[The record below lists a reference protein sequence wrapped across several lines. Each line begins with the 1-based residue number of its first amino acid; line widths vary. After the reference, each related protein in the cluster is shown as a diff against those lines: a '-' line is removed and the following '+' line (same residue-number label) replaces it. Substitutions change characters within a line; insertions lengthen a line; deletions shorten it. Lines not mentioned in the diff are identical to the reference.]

1 LHQNKMIHKILILFF
16 VLSLNTSLS
25 QDQIHEEQISKI
37 YDYALNNG
45 KSYHWLDFLCN
56 QIGGRLPGTHNA
68 ELAVQWGK
76 NELNK
81 IGLDRVYL
89 QKVMIPKWIRG
100 SFEYASIITAPG
112 MSINV
117 PICALGGSIATPS
130 YGLRAKVIEVKSF
143 DELESLGKEKIEGKF
158 VFFNNAMHKSFI
170 DTFSAYEKI
179 VDIRFQGASR
189 AAKLG
194 AVGVIVRSMN
204 LRSDDYPHT
213 GNMSYGDLPNKMRIP
228 AAAIST
234 NGAQLLSSMLS
245 LNDDLYF
252 YLKQD
257 CQNYPEVPS
266 YNVIGEIKGS
276 KFPEDIIIIGGHL
289 DSWDLGDGAHDDGAG
304 IVQSMEVL
312 NIFRQLN
319 YNPKRTIRIVM
330 FMGQNNGVKGG
341 KKYAEIAKQ
350 NNEKHLFALESD
362 VGGFSPR
369 GFSFEADNNQLKK
382 INSWQNYFKPYQS
395 DTFSLV
401 NKESIISALRGNKTV
416 LSYLRTDSQRYF
428 DYHNAATDVFQA
440 VNKRELE
447 LGAASM
453 ASLIY
458 LVDQYGL

>member
-1 LHQNKMIHKILILFF
+1 MKYKFQICFFILFF
-16 VLSLNTSLS
+16 NASLS
-25 QDQIHEEQISKI
+25 QDSIHEGQIREI
-37 YDYALNNG
+37 YDYALNNA
-45 KSYHWLDFLCN
+45 KSYEWLDFLCN
-56 QIGGRLPGTHNA
+56 QIGGRMAGTLNA
-68 ELAVQWGK
+68 ERAVRWGK

-81 IGLDRVYL
+81 LDLDRVYL
-89 QKVMIPKWIRG
+89 QNVMVPKWVRG

-117 PICALGGSIATPS
+117 PVCALGGSIPTPS
-130 YGLRAKVIEVKSF
+130 YGLRAQVVEVKSF
-143 DELESLGKEKIEGKF
+143 HELESLGKEKIKGKF
-158 VFFNNAMHKSFI
+158 VFFNKAMPKNLV
-170 DTFSAYEKI
+170 DTFSAYKNI
-179 VDIRFQGASR
+179 VDIRYQGAR
-189 AAKLG
+189 KAAKLG
-194 AVGVIVRSMN
+194 AVGVIVRSIN
-204 LRSDDYPHT
+204 LRLDDYPHT
-213 GNMSYGDLPNKMRIP
+213 GNMSYGDIPNNMRVP

-257 CQNYPEVPS
+257 CKNYPEVLS
-266 YNVIGEIKGS
+266 HNIIGEIKGS
-276 KFPEDIIIIGGHL
+276 KFPKDIIVIGGHL
-289 DSWDLGDGAHDDGAG
+289 NSWDLGDGAHDDGAG

-319 YNPKRTIRIVM
+319 YSPKRTIRVVM
-330 FMGQNNGVKGG
+330 FTGQKNGLSGG
-341 KKYAEIAKQ
+341 KRYAEIAKQ

-369 GFSFEADNNQLKK
+369 GFSFEADNNQFKN
-382 INSWQNYFKPYQS
+382 INNWQNYFKPYQTDS
-395 DTFSLV
+395 FSLIK
-401 NKESIISALRGNKTV
+401 KESAISPLRGNNTV

-428 DYHNAATDVFQA
+428 DYHNAATDVFSS

-447 LGAASM
+447 LGAASI

>member
-1 LHQNKMIHKILILFF
+1 MKYKIQICFFILFF
-16 VLSLNTSLS
+16 NASLS
-25 QDQIHEEQISKI
+25 QDRFHEKQISKI
-37 YDYALNNG
+37 YEYALNNS
-45 KSYHWLDFLCN
+45 KSYEWLDFLCN
-56 QIGGRLPGTHNA
+56 QIGGRLAGSLNA
-68 ELAVQWGK
+68 ERAVKWGK

-81 IGLDRVYL
+81 LGLDRVYL
-89 QKVMIPKWIRG
+89 QKVMVPKWVRG

-117 PICALGGSIATPS
+117 PVCALGGSIATPS
-130 YGLRAKVIEVKSF
+130 YGLRAQVVEVKSF
-143 DELESLGKEKIEGKF
+143 DELESLGKEKIKGKF
-158 VFFNNAMHKSFI
+158 VFYNKAMPKNLV
-170 DTFSAYEKI
+170 DTFSAYKNV
-179 VDIRFQGASR
+179 VDIRYQGAR
-189 AAKLG
+189 KAAKLG
-194 AVGVIVRSMN
+194 AVGVIVRSIN
-204 LRSDDYPHT
+204 LRLDDYPHT
-213 GNMSYGDLPNKMRIP
+213 GNMSYGDIPNNLRVP

-257 CQNYPEVPS
+257 CKNFPEVPS
-266 YNVIGEIKGS
+266 HNIIGEIKGS
-276 KFPEDIIIIGGHL
+276 KFPKDIIVIGGHL

-319 YNPKRTIRIVM
+319 YSPKRTIRVVM
-330 FMGQNNGVKGG
+330 FMGEKNGLRGG

-350 NNEKHLFALESD
+350 KNEKHLFALESD

-369 GFSFEADNNQLKK
+369 GFSFEADNDQFKN
-382 INSWQNYFKPYQS
+382 INNWQNYFKPYQTGS
-395 DTFSLV
+395 FSLIK
-401 NKESIISALRGNKTV
+401 KESTISPLRGNNTV

-428 DYHNAATDVFQA
+428 DYHNAATDVFEA

-447 LGAASM
+447 LGAASI

>member
-1 LHQNKMIHKILILFF
+1 MIHKILILFF

-428 DYHNAATDVFQA
+428 DYHHSENDVFSS

-447 LGAASM
+447 LGAASIV
-453 ASLIY
+453 SLIY
-458 LVDQYGL
+458 LVDYFKL

>member
-1 LHQNKMIHKILILFF
+1 MKYKFQICFFILFF
-16 VLSLNTSLS
+16 NASLS
-25 QDQIHEEQISKI
+25 QDSIHEGQIREI
-37 YDYALNNG
+37 YDYALNNA
-45 KSYHWLDFLCN
+45 KSYEWLDFLCN
-56 QIGGRLPGTHNA
+56 QIGGRMAGTLNA
-68 ELAVQWGK
+68 ERAVRWGK

-81 IGLDRVYL
+81 LDLDRVYL
-89 QKVMIPKWIRG
+89 QNVMVPKWVRG

-117 PICALGGSIATPS
+117 PVCALGGSIPTPS
-130 YGLRAKVIEVKSF
+130 YGLRAQVVEVKSF
-143 DELESLGKEKIEGKF
+143 HELESLGKEKIKGKF
-158 VFFNNAMHKSFI
+158 VFFNKAMPKNLV
-170 DTFSAYEKI
+170 DTFSAYKNI
-179 VDIRFQGASR
+179 VDIRYQGAR
-189 AAKLG
+189 KAAKLG
-194 AVGVIVRSMN
+194 AVGVIVRSIN
-204 LRSDDYPHT
+204 LRLDDYPHT
-213 GNMSYGDLPNKMRIP
+213 GNMSYGDIPNNMRVP

-257 CQNYPEVPS
+257 CKNYPEVLS
-266 YNVIGEIKGS
+266 HNIIGEIKGS
-276 KFPEDIIIIGGHL
+276 KFPKDIIVIGGHL
-289 DSWDLGDGAHDDGAG
+289 NSWDLGDGAHDDGAG

-319 YNPKRTIRIVM
+319 YSPKRTIRVVM
-330 FMGQNNGVKGG
+330 FTGQKNGLRGG
-341 KKYAEIAKQ
+341 KIYAEIAKQ

-369 GFSFEADNNQLKK
+369 GFSFEADNNQFKN
-382 INSWQNYFKPYQS
+382 INNWQNYFKPYQTDS
-395 DTFSLV
+395 FSLIK
-401 NKESIISALRGNKTV
+401 KESAISPLRGNNTV

-428 DYHNAATDVFQA
+428 DYHNAATDVFSS

-447 LGAASM
+447 LGAASI

>member
-1 LHQNKMIHKILILFF
+1 MIYKILILFF
-16 VLSLNTSLS
+16 VLFLNTSIS
-25 QDQIHEEQISKI
+25 QDQIYEEQISKI

-45 KSYHWLDFLCN
+45 KSYDWLDFLCN

-68 ELAVQWGK
+68 ERAVQWGK

-81 IGLDRVYL
+81 LGLDRVYL

-130 YGLRAKVIEVKSF
+130 YGLRAQVIEVKSF
-143 DELESLGKEKIEGKF
+143 DELESLGKEKIQGKF
-158 VFFNNAMHKSFI
+158 VFFNNAMRKNFI

-179 VDIRFQGASR
+179 VDIMLHGASR

-204 LRSDDYPHT
+204 LRLDDYPHT

-276 KFPEDIIIIGGHL
+276 KFPEDIIILGGHL
-289 DSWDLGDGAHDDGAG
+289 DSWDLGDGAHNDGAG

-330 FMGQNNGVKGG
+330 FVGQNNGSKGAE
-341 KKYAEIAKQ
+341 KYAEIAKQ

-369 GFSFEADNNQLKK
+369 GFSFEANNDQLKK

-395 DTFSLV
+395 DAFSQV
-401 NKESIISALRGNKTV
+401 NKKSIISPLRGNKTV

-447 LGAASM
+447 LGAASI

-458 LVDQYGL
+458 LVDQNGL

>member
-1 LHQNKMIHKILILFF
+1 MKYKIQICFFILFF
-16 VLSLNTSLS
+16 NVSLS
-25 QDQIHEEQISKI
+25 QDRFHEKQISKI
-37 YDYALNNG
+37 YDYALNNS
-45 KSYHWLDFLCN
+45 KSYEWLDFLCN
-56 QIGGRLPGTHNA
+56 QIGGRLAGTLNA
-68 ELAVQWGK
+68 ERAVKWGK

-81 IGLDRVYL
+81 LGLDRVYL
-89 QKVMIPKWIRG
+89 QKVMVPKWVRG

-117 PICALGGSIATPS
+117 PVCALGGSIPTPS
-130 YGLRAKVIEVKSF
+130 YGLRAQVVEVKSF
-143 DELESLGKEKIEGKF
+143 HELESLGKEKIKGKF
-158 VFFNNAMHKSFI
+158 VFFNKAMPKNLV
-170 DTFSAYEKI
+170 DTFSAYKNV
-179 VDIRFQGASR
+179 VDIRYQGAR
-189 AAKLG
+189 KAAKLG
-194 AVGVIVRSMN
+194 AVGVIVRSNN
-204 LRSDDYPHT
+204 LRV
-213 GNMSYGDLPNKMRIP
+213 P

-257 CQNYPEVPS
+257 CKNFPEVPS
-266 YNVIGEIKGS
+266 HNIIGEIKGS
-276 KFPEDIIIIGGHL
+276 KFPKDIIVIGGHL

-319 YNPKRTIRIVM
+319 YSPKRTIRVVM
-330 FMGQNNGVKGG
+330 FTGQKIGLRGG
-341 KKYAEIAKQ
+341 KRYAEIAKQ

-369 GFSFEADNNQLKK
+369 GFSFEADNDQFKN
-382 INSWQNYFKPYQS
+382 INNWQNYFKPYQTGS
-395 DTFSLV
+395 FSLIK
-401 NKESIISALRGNKTV
+401 KESTISPLRGNNTV

-428 DYHNAATDVFQA
+428 DYHNAATDVFEA

-447 LGAASM
+447 LGAASI

>member
-1 LHQNKMIHKILILFF
+1 MKYKFQICFFILFF
-16 VLSLNTSLS
+16 NASLS
-25 QDQIHEEQISKI
+25 QDSIHEGQIREI
-37 YDYALNNG
+37 YDYALNNA
-45 KSYHWLDFLCN
+45 KSYEWLDFLCN
-56 QIGGRLPGTHNA
+56 QIGGRMAGTLNA
-68 ELAVQWGK
+68 ERAVRWGK

-81 IGLDRVYL
+81 LDLDRVYL
-89 QKVMIPKWIRG
+89 QNVMVPKWVRG

-117 PICALGGSIATPS
+117 PVCALGGSIPTPS
-130 YGLRAKVIEVKSF
+130 YGLRAQVVEVKSF
-143 DELESLGKEKIEGKF
+143 HELESLGKEKIKGKF
-158 VFFNNAMHKSFI
+158 VFFNKAMPKNLV
-170 DTFSAYEKI
+170 DTFSAYKNI
-179 VDIRFQGASR
+179 VDIRYQGAR
-189 AAKLG
+189 KAAKLG
-194 AVGVIVRSMN
+194 AVGVIVRSIN
-204 LRSDDYPHT
+204 LRLDDYPHT
-213 GNMSYGDLPNKMRIP
+213 GNMSYGDIPNNMRVP

-257 CQNYPEVPS
+257 CKNYPEVLS
-266 YNVIGEIKGS
+266 HNIIGEIKGS
-276 KFPEDIIIIGGHL
+276 KFPKDIIVIGGHL

-319 YNPKRTIRIVM
+319 YSPKRTIRVVM
-330 FMGQNNGVKGG
+330 FTGQKNGLRGG
-341 KKYAEIAKQ
+341 KRYAEIAKQ

-369 GFSFEADNNQLKK
+369 GFSFEADNNQFKN
-382 INSWQNYFKPYQS
+382 INNWQNYFKPYQTDS
-395 DTFSLV
+395 FSLIK
-401 NKESIISALRGNKTV
+401 KESAISPLRGNNTV

-428 DYHNAATDVFQA
+428 DYHNAATDVFSS

-447 LGAASM
+447 LGAASI

>member
-1 LHQNKMIHKILILFF
+1 MKYKFQICFFILFF
-16 VLSLNTSLS
+16 NASLS
-25 QDQIHEEQISKI
+25 QDSIHEGQIREI
-37 YDYALNNG
+37 YDYALNNA
-45 KSYHWLDFLCN
+45 KSYEWLDFLCN
-56 QIGGRLPGTHNA
+56 QIGGRMAGTLNA
-68 ELAVQWGK
+68 ERAVRWGK

-81 IGLDRVYL
+81 LDLDRVYL
-89 QKVMIPKWIRG
+89 QNVMVPKWVRG

-117 PICALGGSIATPS
+117 PVCALGGSIPTPS
-130 YGLRAKVIEVKSF
+130 YGLRAQVVEVKSF
-143 DELESLGKEKIEGKF
+143 HELESLGKEKIKGKF
-158 VFFNNAMHKSFI
+158 VFFNKAMPKNLV
-170 DTFSAYEKI
+170 DTFSAYKNI
-179 VDIRFQGASR
+179 VDIRYQGAR
-189 AAKLG
+189 KAAKLG
-194 AVGVIVRSMN
+194 AVGVIVRSIN
-204 LRSDDYPHT
+204 LRLDDYPHT
-213 GNMSYGDLPNKMRIP
+213 GNMSYGDIPNNLRVP

-257 CQNYPEVPS
+257 CKNYPEVAS
-266 YNVIGEIKGS
+266 HNIIGEIKGS
-276 KFPEDIIIIGGHL
+276 KFPKDIIVIGGHL
-289 DSWDLGDGAHDDGAG
+289 NSWDLGDGAHDDGAG

-319 YNPKRTIRIVM
+319 YSPKRTIRVVM
-330 FMGQNNGVKGG
+330 FTGQKNGLRGG
-341 KKYAEIAKQ
+341 KRYAEIAKQ

-369 GFSFEADNNQLKK
+369 GFSFEADNNQFKN
-382 INSWQNYFKPYQS
+382 INNWQNYFKPYQTDS
-395 DTFSLV
+395 FSLIK
-401 NKESIISALRGNKTV
+401 KESAISPLRGNNTV

-428 DYHNAATDVFQA
+428 DYHNAATDVFSS

-447 LGAASM
+447 LGAASI

>member
-1 LHQNKMIHKILILFF
+1 MKYKFQICFFILFF
-16 VLSLNTSLS
+16 NASLS
-25 QDQIHEEQISKI
+25 QDSIHEGQIREI
-37 YDYALNNG
+37 YDYALNNA
-45 KSYHWLDFLCN
+45 KSYEWLDFLCN
-56 QIGGRLPGTHNA
+56 QIGGRMAGTLNA
-68 ELAVQWGK
+68 ERAVQWGK

-81 IGLDRVYL
+81 LDLDRVYL
-89 QKVMIPKWIRG
+89 QKVMVPKWVRG

-117 PICALGGSIATPS
+117 PVCALGGSIPTPS
-130 YGLRAKVIEVKSF
+130 YGLRAQVVEVKSF
-143 DELESLGKEKIEGKF
+143 HELESLGKEKIKGKF
-158 VFFNNAMHKSFI
+158 VFFNKAMPKNLV
-170 DTFSAYEKI
+170 DTFSAYKNI
-179 VDIRFQGASR
+179 VDIRYQGAR
-189 AAKLG
+189 KAAKLG
-194 AVGVIVRSMN
+194 AVGVIVRSIN
-204 LRSDDYPHT
+204 LRLDDYPHT
-213 GNMSYGDLPNKMRIP
+213 GNMSYGDIPNNMRVP

-257 CQNYPEVPS
+257 CKNYPEVLS
-266 YNVIGEIKGS
+266 HNIIGEIKGS
-276 KFPEDIIIIGGHL
+276 KFPKDIIVIGGHL
-289 DSWDLGDGAHDDGAG
+289 NSWDLGDGAHDDGAG

-319 YNPKRTIRIVM
+319 YSPKRTIRVVM
-330 FMGQNNGVKGG
+330 FTGQKNGLRGG
-341 KKYAEIAKQ
+341 KRYAEIAKQ

-369 GFSFEADNNQLKK
+369 GFSFEADNNQFKN
-382 INSWQNYFKPYQS
+382 INNWQNYFKPYQTDS
-395 DTFSLV
+395 FSLIK
-401 NKESIISALRGNKTV
+401 KESAISPLRGNNTV

-428 DYHNAATDVFQA
+428 DYHNAATDVFSS

-447 LGAASM
+447 LGAASI

>member
-1 LHQNKMIHKILILFF
+1 MKYKFQICFFILFF
-16 VLSLNTSLS
+16 NASLS
-25 QDQIHEEQISKI
+25 QDSIHEGQIREI
-37 YDYALNNG
+37 YDYALNNA
-45 KSYHWLDFLCN
+45 KSYEWLDFLCN
-56 QIGGRLPGTHNA
+56 QIGGRMAGTLNA
-68 ELAVQWGK
+68 ERAVRWGK

-81 IGLDRVYL
+81 LDLDRVYL
-89 QKVMIPKWIRG
+89 QNVMVPKWVRG

-117 PICALGGSIATPS
+117 PVCALGGSIPTPS
-130 YGLRAKVIEVKSF
+130 YGLRAQVVEVKSF
-143 DELESLGKEKIEGKF
+143 HELESLGKEKIKGKF
-158 VFFNNAMHKSFI
+158 VFFNKAMPKNLV
-170 DTFSAYEKI
+170 DTFSAYKNI
-179 VDIRFQGASR
+179 VDIRYQGAR
-189 AAKLG
+189 KAAKLG
-194 AVGVIVRSMN
+194 AVGVIVRSIN
-204 LRSDDYPHT
+204 LRLDDYPHT
-213 GNMSYGDLPNKMRIP
+213 GNMSYGDIPNNMRVP

-257 CQNYPEVPS
+257 CKNYPEVLS
-266 YNVIGEIKGS
+266 HNIIGEIKGS
-276 KFPEDIIIIGGHL
+276 KFPKDIIVIGGHL
-289 DSWDLGDGAHDDGAG
+289 NSWDLGDGAHDDGAG

-319 YNPKRTIRIVM
+319 YSPKRTIRVVM
-330 FMGQNNGVKGG
+330 FTGQKNGLRGG
-341 KKYAEIAKQ
+341 KRYAEIAKQ

-369 GFSFEADNNQLKK
+369 GFSFEADNNQFKN
-382 INSWQNYFKPYQS
+382 INNWQNYFKPYQTDS
-395 DTFSLV
+395 FSLIK
-401 NKESIISALRGNKTV
+401 KESAISPLRGNNTV

-428 DYHNAATDVFQA
+428 DYHNAATDVFSS

-447 LGAASM
+447 LGAASI

>member
-1 LHQNKMIHKILILFF
+1 MKFKIQICFFIFLFNSSF
-16 VLSLNTSLS
+16 S
-25 QDQIHEEQISKI
+25 QVKIHEDEISKI
-37 YDYALNNG
+37 HEYVLNNA
-45 KSYHWLDFLCN
+45 KSYKWLDFLCN
-56 QIGGRLPGTHNA
+56 QIGSRLPGTLNA
-68 ELAVQWGK
+68 ERAVQWGK

-81 IGLDRVYL
+81 LGLDKVYL
-89 QKVMIPKWIRG
+89 QKVMVPKWVRG

-117 PICALGGSIATPS
+117 PVCALGGSISTPS
-130 YGLRAKVIEVKSF
+130 YGLRAKVVEVKSF
-143 DELESLGKEKIEGKF
+143 DELESLGKEKIKGKF
-158 VFFNNAMHKSFI
+158 VFFNKAMPKNLVN
-170 DTFSAYEKI
+170 TFSAYNKI
-179 VDIRFQGASR
+179 VDIRIQGASR

-194 AVGVIVRSMN
+194 AVGVIVRSIN
-204 LRSDDYPHT
+204 LRLDDYPHT
-213 GNMSYGDLPNKMRIP
+213 GNMSYGDIPNNMRVP

-257 CQNYPEVPS
+257 CKNYPEVLS
-266 YNVIGEIKGS
+266 HNIIGEIKGS
-276 KFPEDIIIIGGHL
+276 KFPKDIIVIGGHL

-319 YNPKRTIRIVM
+319 YSPKRTIRVVM
-330 FMGQNNGVKGG
+330 FTGQKIGLRGG
-341 KKYAEIAKQ
+341 KRYAEIAKQ

-369 GFSFEADNNQLKK
+369 GFSFEADNNQFKN
-382 INSWQNYFKPYQS
+382 IYNWQNYFKPYQTDS
-395 DTFSLV
+395 FSLIK
-401 NKESIISALRGNKTV
+401 KESAISPLRGNNTV

-428 DYHNAATDVFQA
+428 DYHNAATDVFSS

-447 LGAASM
+447 LGAASI

>member
-1 LHQNKMIHKILILFF
+1 MIYKILILFF
-16 VLSLNTSLS
+16 VLFLNTSIS
-25 QDQIHEEQISKI
+25 QDQIYEEQISKI

-45 KSYHWLDFLCN
+45 KSYDWLDVLCN

-68 ELAVQWGK
+68 ERAVQWGK

-81 IGLDRVYL
+81 LGLDRVYL

-130 YGLRAKVIEVKSF
+130 YGLRAQVIEVKSF
-143 DELESLGKEKIEGKF
+143 DELESLGKEKIQGKF
-158 VFFNNAMHKSFI
+158 VFFNNAMRKNFI

-179 VDIRFQGASR
+179 VDIMLHGASR

-194 AVGVIVRSMN
+194 AVGVIIRSMN
-204 LRSDDYPHT
+204 LRLDDYPHT

-289 DSWDLGDGAHDDGAG
+289 DSWDMGDGAHDDGAG

-330 FMGQNNGVKGG
+330 FVGQNNGGKGAE
-341 KKYAEIAKQ
+341 KYAEIAKQ

-369 GFSFEADNNQLKK
+369 GFSFEADNDQLKK

-395 DTFSLV
+395 DAFSLV
-401 NKESIISALRGNKTV
+401 NKESIISPLRGNKTV
-416 LSYLRTDSQRYF
+416 LSYLKTDSQRYF

-447 LGAASM
+447 LGAASI

-458 LVDQYGL
+458 LVDQNGL

>member
-1 LHQNKMIHKILILFF
+1 MIYKILILFF
-16 VLSLNTSLS
+16 VLFLNTSIS
-25 QDQIHEEQISKI
+25 QDQIYEEQISKI

-45 KSYHWLDFLCN
+45 KSYDWLDFLCN

-68 ELAVQWGK
+68 ERAVQWGK

-81 IGLDRVYL
+81 LGLDRVYL

-130 YGLRAKVIEVKSF
+130 YGLRAQVIEVKSF
-143 DELESLGKEKIEGKF
+143 DELESLGKEKIQGTF
-158 VFFNNAMHKSFI
+158 VFFNNAMRKNFI

-179 VDIRFQGASR
+179 VDIMLHGASR

-204 LRSDDYPHT
+204 LRLDDYPHT

-276 KFPEDIIIIGGHL
+276 KFPEDIIILGGHL
-289 DSWDLGDGAHDDGAG
+289 DSWDLGDGAHNDGAG

-330 FMGQNNGVKGG
+330 FVGQNNGSKGAE
-341 KKYAEIAKQ
+341 KYAEIAKQ

-369 GFSFEADNNQLKK
+369 GFSFEADNDQLKK
-382 INSWQNYFKPYQS
+382 INNWQNYFKPYQS
-395 DTFSLV
+395 DAFSLV

-458 LVDQYGL
+458 LVDQNGL

>member
-1 LHQNKMIHKILILFF
+1 MKYKFQICFFILFF
-16 VLSLNTSLS
+16 NASLS
-25 QDQIHEEQISKI
+25 QDSIHEGQIREI
-37 YDYALNNG
+37 YDYALNNA
-45 KSYHWLDFLCN
+45 KSYEWLDFLCN
-56 QIGGRLPGTHNA
+56 QIGGRMAGTLNA
-68 ELAVQWGK
+68 ERAVRWGK

-81 IGLDRVYL
+81 LDLDKVYL
-89 QKVMIPKWIRG
+89 QNVMVPKWVRG

-117 PICALGGSIATPS
+117 PVCALGGSISTPS
-130 YGLRAKVIEVKSF
+130 YGLRAQVVEVKSF
-143 DELESLGKEKIEGKF
+143 HELESLGKEKIKGKF
-158 VFFNNAMHKSFI
+158 VFFNKAMPKNLV
-170 DTFSAYEKI
+170 DTFSAYKNI
-179 VDIRFQGASR
+179 VDIRYQGAR
-189 AAKLG
+189 KAAKLG
-194 AVGVIVRSMN
+194 AVGVIVRSIN
-204 LRSDDYPHT
+204 LRLDDYPHT
-213 GNMSYGDLPNKMRIP
+213 GNMSYGDIPNNMRVP

-257 CQNYPEVPS
+257 CKNYPEVLS
-266 YNVIGEIKGS
+266 HNIIGEIKGS
-276 KFPEDIIIIGGHL
+276 KFPKDIIVIGGHL
-289 DSWDLGDGAHDDGAG
+289 NSWDLGDGAHDDGAG

-319 YNPKRTIRIVM
+319 YSPKRTIRVVM
-330 FMGQNNGVKGG
+330 FTGQKNGLRGG
-341 KKYAEIAKQ
+341 KRYAEIAKQ

-369 GFSFEADNNQLKK
+369 GFSFEADNNQFKK
-382 INSWQNYFKPYQS
+382 INNWQNYFKPYQTDS
-395 DTFSLV
+395 FSLIK
-401 NKESIISALRGNKTV
+401 KESAISPLRGNNNV

-428 DYHNAATDVFQA
+428 DYHNAATDVFSS

-447 LGAASM
+447 LGAASI

>member
-1 LHQNKMIHKILILFF
+1 MKYKIQICFFILFF
-16 VLSLNTSLS
+16 NASLS
-25 QDQIHEEQISKI
+25 QDRFHEKQISKI
-37 YDYALNNG
+37 YDYALNNS
-45 KSYHWLDFLCN
+45 KSYEWLDFLCN
-56 QIGGRLPGTHNA
+56 QIGGRLAGTLNA
-68 ELAVQWGK
+68 ERAVKWGK

-81 IGLDRVYL
+81 LGLDRVYL
-89 QKVMIPKWIRG
+89 QKVMVPKWVRG

-117 PICALGGSIATPS
+117 PVCALGGSIPTPS
-130 YGLRAKVIEVKSF
+130 YGLRAQVVEVKSF
-143 DELESLGKEKIEGKF
+143 DELESLGKEKIKGKF
-158 VFFNNAMHKSFI
+158 VFFNKAMPKNLV
-170 DTFSAYEKI
+170 DTFSAYKNV
-179 VDIRFQGASR
+179 VDIRYQGAR
-189 AAKLG
+189 KAAKFG
-194 AVGVIVRSMN
+194 AVGVIVRSLN
-204 LRSDDYPHT
+204 LRLDDYPHT
-213 GNMSYGDLPNKMRIP
+213 GNMSYGDIPNNLRVP

-257 CQNYPEVPS
+257 CKNFPEVPS
-266 YNVIGEIKGS
+266 HNIIGEIKGS
-276 KFPEDIIIIGGHL
+276 KFPKDIIVIGGHL

-312 NIFRQLN
+312 NIFRELN
-319 YNPKRTIRIVM
+319 YTPKRTIRVVM
-330 FMGQNNGVKGG
+330 FTGQKNGLRGG

-350 NNEKHLFALESD
+350 NNENHLFALESD

-369 GFSFEADNNQLKK
+369 GFSFEADNNQFKN
-382 INSWQNYFKPYQS
+382 INNWQNYFKPYQTDS
-395 DTFSLV
+395 FSLIK
-401 NKESIISALRGNKTV
+401 KESTISPLRGNNTV

-428 DYHNAATDVFQA
+428 DYHNAATDVFQT

-447 LGAASM
+447 LGAASI

>member
-1 LHQNKMIHKILILFF
+1 MKYKILICFFILFF
-16 VLSLNTSLS
+16 NASLS
-25 QDQIHEEQISKI
+25 QDRIHEAQISKI
-37 YDYALNNG
+37 YDYALNNA
-45 KSYHWLDFLCN
+45 KSYEWLDFLCN
-56 QIGGRLPGTHNA
+56 QIGGRLSGTLNA
-68 ELAVQWGK
+68 ERAVKWGK

-81 IGLDRVYL
+81 LGLDRVYL
-89 QKVMIPKWIRG
+89 QKIMVPKWVRG

-117 PICALGGSIATPS
+117 PVCALGGSIPTPS
-130 YGLRAKVIEVKSF
+130 YGLRAQVVEVKSF
-143 DELESLGKEKIEGKF
+143 HELESLGKEKIKGKF
-158 VFFNNAMHKSFI
+158 VFFNKAMPKNLV
-170 DTFSAYEKI
+170 DTFSAYKNI
-179 VDIRFQGASR
+179 VDIRYQGASK

-194 AVGVIVRSMN
+194 AVGVIVRSIN
-204 LRSDDYPHT
+204 LRLDDYPHT
-213 GNMSYGDLPNKMRIP
+213 GNMSYGDIPNNMRVP

-257 CQNYPEVPS
+257 CKNYPEVLS
-266 YNVIGEIKGS
+266 HNIIGEIKGS
-276 KFPEDIIIIGGHL
+276 KFPKDIIVIGGHL

-319 YNPKRTIRIVM
+319 YSPKRTIRVVM
-330 FMGQNNGVKGG
+330 FMGEKNGLRGG

-369 GFSFEADNNQLKK
+369 GFSFEADNNQFKN
-382 INSWQNYFKPYQS
+382 INNWQNYFKPYQTDS
-395 DTFSLV
+395 FSLIK
-401 NKESIISALRGNKTV
+401 KESTISPLRGNNTV

-447 LGAASM
+447 LGAASI

>member
-1 LHQNKMIHKILILFF
+1 MKYKFQICFFILFF
-16 VLSLNTSLS
+16 NASLS
-25 QDQIHEEQISKI
+25 QDSIHEGQIREI
-37 YDYALNNG
+37 YDYALNNA
-45 KSYHWLDFLCN
+45 KSYEWLDFLCN
-56 QIGGRLPGTHNA
+56 QIGGRLAGTLNA
-68 ELAVQWGK
+68 ERAVEWGK

-81 IGLDRVYL
+81 LDLDRVYL
-89 QKVMIPKWIRG
+89 QKVMVPKWVRG

-117 PICALGGSIATPS
+117 PVCALGGSIPTPS
-130 YGLRAKVIEVKSF
+130 YGLRAKVVEVKNF
-143 DELESLGKEKIEGKF
+143 DELESLGKEKIKGKF
-158 VFFNNAMHKSFI
+158 VFFNKAMPKNLV
-170 DTFSAYEKI
+170 DTFSAYKNI
-179 VDIRFQGASR
+179 VDIRYQGAR
-189 AAKLG
+189 KAAKLG
-194 AVGVIVRSMN
+194 AVGVIVRSIN
-204 LRSDDYPHT
+204 LRLDDYPHT
-213 GNMSYGDLPNKMRIP
+213 GNMSYGDIPNNMRVP

-257 CQNYPEVPS
+257 CKNYPEVLS
-266 YNVIGEIKGS
+266 HNIIGEIKGS
-276 KFPEDIIIIGGHL
+276 KFPKDIIVIGGHL

-319 YNPKRTIRIVM
+319 YSPKRTIRVVM
-330 FMGQNNGVKGG
+330 FTGQKNGLRGG
-341 KKYAEIAKQ
+341 KRYAEIAKQ

-369 GFSFEADNNQLKK
+369 GFSFEADKNRFKNINN
-382 INSWQNYFKPYQS
+382 WQNYFKPYQTDS
-395 DTFSLV
+395 FSLIK
-401 NKESIISALRGNKTV
+401 KESAISPLRGNNTV

-428 DYHNAATDVFQA
+428 DYHNAATDVFSS

-447 LGAASM
+447 LGAASI

>member
-1 LHQNKMIHKILILFF
+1 MIYKILIFFF

-25 QDQIHEEQISKI
+25 QDRIHEEQISKI
-37 YDYALNNG
+37 YDYALNEG
-45 KSYHWLDFLCN
+45 KSYDLLDFLCN

-68 ELAVQWGK
+68 ERAVQWGK

-81 IGLDRVYL
+81 LGLDRVYL
-89 QKVMIPKWIRG
+89 QKVMVPKWVRG
-100 SFEYASIITAPG
+100 SFEYVSIITAPG

-117 PICALGGSIATPS
+117 PVCALGGSIATPS
-130 YGLRAKVIEVKSF
+130 YGLRAQVIEVKSF

-158 VFFNNAMHKSFI
+158 VFFNNAMNKSFI
-170 DTFSAYEKI
+170 DTFSAYEKT
-179 VDIRFQGASR
+179 VNIRFQGASR

-204 LRSDDYPHT
+204 LRLDDFPHT
-213 GNMSYGDLPNKMRIP
+213 GNMSYGDLPNNMRIP

-245 LNDDLYF
+245 LNNGLYF

-266 YNVIGEIKGS
+266 YNVIGEIEGS
-276 KFPEDIIIIGGHL
+276 KFPEDIIILGGHL

-312 NIFRQLN
+312 NIFRKLN

-330 FMGQNNGVKGG
+330 FMGRNNGVKGG
-341 KKYAEIAKQ
+341 RKYAEIAKQ

-369 GFSFEADNNQLKK
+369 GFSFEGDNDQLKK
-382 INSWQNYFKPYQS
+382 INSWKDYFKPYQS
-395 DTFSLV
+395 DAFSLV
-401 NKESIISALRGNKTV
+401 TKESIISPLRGNKTV

-458 LVDQYGL
+458 LVDQNGL

>member
-1 LHQNKMIHKILILFF
+1 MKYKFQICFFILFF
-16 VLSLNTSLS
+16 NASLS
-25 QDQIHEEQISKI
+25 QDSIHEGQIREI
-37 YDYALNNG
+37 YDYALNNA
-45 KSYHWLDFLCN
+45 KSYEWLDFLCN
-56 QIGGRLPGTHNA
+56 QIGGRMAGTLNA
-68 ELAVQWGK
+68 ERAVRWGK

-81 IGLDRVYL
+81 LDLDRVYL
-89 QKVMIPKWIRG
+89 QNVMVPKWVRG

-117 PICALGGSIATPS
+117 PVCALGGSIPTPS
-130 YGLRAKVIEVKSF
+130 YGLRAQVVEVKSF
-143 DELESLGKEKIEGKF
+143 DELESLGKEKIKGKF
-158 VFFNNAMHKSFI
+158 VFFNKAMPKNLV
-170 DTFSAYEKI
+170 DTFSAYKNI
-179 VDIRFQGASR
+179 VDIRYQGAR
-189 AAKLG
+189 KAAKLG
-194 AVGVIVRSMN
+194 AVGVIVRSIN
-204 LRSDDYPHT
+204 LRLDDYPHT
-213 GNMSYGDLPNKMRIP
+213 GNMSYGDIPNNLRVP

-257 CQNYPEVPS
+257 CKNFPEVPS
-266 YNVIGEIKGS
+266 HNIIGEIKGS
-276 KFPEDIIIIGGHL
+276 KFPKDIIVIGGHL

-319 YNPKRTIRIVM
+319 YSPKRTIRVVM
-330 FMGQNNGVKGG
+330 FMGEKNGLRGG

-369 GFSFEADNNQLKK
+369 GFSFEADNNQFKN
-382 INSWQNYFKPYQS
+382 INNWQNYFKPYQTDS
-395 DTFSLV
+395 FSLIK
-401 NKESIISALRGNKTV
+401 KESAISPLRGNNTV

-428 DYHNAATDVFQA
+428 DYHNAATDVFSS

-447 LGAASM
+447 LGAASI